1 MIVGGEAVIFYGH
14 ARYTGDVD
22 FFYSDEDKNAKALF
36 DALSVFWDG
45 NIPEINNFAE
55 LQASRQIIQFGRPQ
69 NRIDLLNRIDGVH
82 LDEAWPHRKK
92 VELNTESSPI
102 PINYLDLEN
111 LIKNKEASA
120 RPKDL
125 DDLKYLKSSKK

>member
-22 FFYSDEDKNAKALF
+22 FFYSDKDKNAKALF
-36 DALSVFWDG
+36 DALLVFWDG
-45 NIPEINNFAE
+45 DIPEINNFTD
-55 LQASRQIIQFGRPQ
+55 LQTSGQIIQFGRPP

-82 LDEAWPHRKK
+82 FDEAWPTRKK
-92 VELNTESSPI
+92 VELETESGFI
-102 PINYLDLEN
+102 PINYLNLEN
-111 LIKNKEASA
+111 LIKNKEAAA

-125 DDLKYLKSSKK
+125 DDLKYLKPLKT